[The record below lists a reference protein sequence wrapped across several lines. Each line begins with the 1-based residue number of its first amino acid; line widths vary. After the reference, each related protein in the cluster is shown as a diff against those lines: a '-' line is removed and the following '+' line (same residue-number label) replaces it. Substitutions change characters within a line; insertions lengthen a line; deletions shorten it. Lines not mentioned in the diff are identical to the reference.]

1 MSKPYNVAADIEQLL
16 ELYWDDPPAFAED
29 MLGMDPDEWQYAVM
43 MDVAQYPLTSVRSG
57 QGVGKT
63 GLEAALVIWF
73 LCCRPNPKVVCTAPT
88 KQQLHDVLWAE
99 VAKWLETSMVK
110 NLLKWTKTKVYM
122 IGHEERWFATAR
134 TANKPENMQ
143 GFHED
148 HMLFIVDEAS
158 GIPDP
163 IMEAIQG
170 TLSGEDNKLLLCGNP
185 TRTSGY
191 FYDSHTRHRKLFR
204 THKVD
209 SRNSKRTSKENI
221 QMLIDKYGADS
232 DVVRVRVYGDFPKA
246 EADAFIALELA
257 ELAANATVQPTGDTL
272 HLGVDVARFG
282 DDETV
287 IAPRIGMKVFKL
299 RCFNKQ
305 DTMATAGM
313 VIATAREMIGL
324 FPLLRRVE
332 IKVDDSGVGG
342 GVTDRLKE
350 VIREERLTNWEVFP
364 INNGSSP
371 SKNGKEHYEN
381 LGTETW
387 ADLRDVLQEAFSK
400 HIQGKP
406 VEVEL
411 PNDDRLIT
419 QLTQRKYRMT
429 SKGKLA
435 LERKEEMKRRGID
448 SPDRAD
454 AVVLA
459 FTPGRRSGVYFP
471 GQRKG

>member
-1 MSKPYNVAADIEQLL
+1 MSKPYNTVSTLEMLL
-16 ELYWDDPPAFAED
+16 DLYWDDPIAFAED
-29 MLGMDPDEWQYAVM
+29 MLGLDPDDWQREVM

-73 LCCRPNPKVVCTAPT
+73 LCCRPNPRVVCTAPT
-88 KQQLHDVLWAE
+88 KQQLNDVLWAE
-99 VAKWLETSMVK
+99 VAKWLESSMVK

-158 GIPDP
+158 GVADP
-163 IMEAIQG
+163 IMEAILG
-170 TLSGEDNKLLLCGNP
+170 TLSGAENKLLMCGNP
-185 TRTSGY
+185 TRTSGV
-191 FYDSHTRHRKLFR
+191 FYDSHNRDRARFR

-209 SRNSKRTSKENI
+209 SRDSKRTSRGNI

-232 DVVRVRVYGDFPKA
+232 DVVRVRVYGEFPKA

-257 ELAANATVQPTGDTL
+257 EFAAGATVEATGDTL

-299 RCFNKQ
+299 RCYNKQ
-305 DTMATAGM
+305 DTMVTAGR
-313 VIATAREMIGL
+313 VLAAGREI
-324 FPLLRRVE
+324 LRRYPQLRKVE

-342 GVTDRLKE
+342 GVTDRLNE
-350 VIREERLTNWEVFP
+350 VIRDENLKGWRVTPV
-364 INNGSSP
+364 INGSSP
-371 SKNGKEHYEN
+371 TRHAQEHYEN
-381 LGTETW
+381 RGTETW
-387 ADLRDVLQEAFSK
+387 ADLRDLLQDSFSK
-400 HIQGKP
+400 YIQGQP
-406 VEVEL
+406 SAIEL
-411 PNDDRLIT
+411 PNDERLIT
-419 QLTQRKYRMT
+419 QLSQRKYRMT

-435 LERKEEMKRRGID
+435 LERKEDMKKRGLD

-459 FTPGRRSGVYFP
+459 FVEPARSGVYFP
-471 GQRKG
+471 DA